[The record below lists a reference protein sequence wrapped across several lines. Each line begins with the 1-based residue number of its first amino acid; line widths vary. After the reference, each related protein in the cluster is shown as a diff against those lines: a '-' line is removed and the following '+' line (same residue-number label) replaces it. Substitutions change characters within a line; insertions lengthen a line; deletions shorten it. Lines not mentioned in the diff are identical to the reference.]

1 MHKQPLISF
10 CIPTYN
16 RAPFLAETLKS
27 ILAQAGPDI
36 EIVISDNASTDGTE
50 AIVADFK
57 KNYSAVQ
64 YARNESNLG
73 YDRNLLRAIGLAR
86 GEYIWLF
93 GSDDLLKEGAIEA
106 VREKILNVPLRPTL
120 VYINHEIFSRARGLL
135 IPCQVSCRV
144 DRDLDVTGCLR
155 LLGLNLGFMSA
166 LVLPREQLQGLKIR
180 PELLGLGWI
189 HLHLV
194 LGLLQAGGSIQY
206 VGRPYVAAGKD
217 ATPCYDYTEIFVEHL
232 DRVLWS
238 ARNWGYSRATI
249 CRMVSYTI
257 RHYHF
262 RVILSWRCDNE
273 ETLRKAF
280 PKFLKAYWRYPWFWI
295 LLVPARYSPRS
306 VILAVRNFV
315 RYGEREKW
323 REAAA
328 RDASGTSGLG

>member
-1 MHKQPLISF
+1 LHKQPLISF

-50 AIVADFK
+50 ALVADFK

-106 VREKILNVPLRPTL
+106 VRQKILNAPVRPTL
-120 VYINHEIFSRARGLL
+120 VYINHEILSRGRGIL
-135 IPCQVSCRV
+135 IPYKVTCRV

-155 LLGLNLGFMSA
+155 LLGLNLGYMSA
-166 LVLPREQLQGLKIR
+166 LVVPRDQFQRVEVS
-180 PELLGLGWI
+180 PA
-189 HLHLV
+189 V
-194 LGLLQAGGSIQY
+194 LGSGWVQLYLLMGHLQAGGPIRY
-206 VGRPYVAAGKD
+206 VGRPYVSVGMD
-217 ATPCYDYTEIFVEHL
+217 PRPWSWYDYTETWVEHL

-249 CRMVSYTI
+249 RRMVSHTI

-295 LLVPARYSPRS
+295 LLVPARYAPRS
-306 VILAVRNFV
+306 VILAARNWVRRRRALADPNV
-315 RYGEREKW
+315 IQMRPGIS
-323 REAAA
+323 A
-328 RDASGTSGLG
+328 